1 MSGHQLINLEKYF
14 YDMVTVLSRKNILGS
29 MKKIYIGLIDL
40 KVMNTSLLAK
50 WLVQLNDA
58 SLAGK

>member
-29 MKKIYIGLIDL
+29 MKKIYIKNKQQGVRINWF
-40 KVMNTSLLAK
+40 KSNEYFSSCQMVGSA
-50 WLVQLNDA
+50 
-58 SLAGK
+58 